1 MPLQEIQSFV
11 EEEEEEEQI
20 LEVQA
25 LVYQQRWYAVV
36 EVLKYM

>member
-11 EEEEEEEQI
+11 EEEEEEQI

>member
-11 EEEEEEEQI
+11 EEEEEEQI
-20 LEVQA
+20 LEVPA